1 MCSLAPATIIASA
14 PVVATV
20 AVAAPAVVPAT
31 TYITEPT
38 RVVPPA
44 PNNIINGANGATYV
58 TNSVPGSTA
67 ALNPAVAVVAAP
79 ACAATYTQLL

>member
-1 MCSLAPATIIASA
+1 MCSLAPATIIAAA
-14 PVVATV
+14 PATI
-20 AVAAPAVVPAT
+20 AVAAAPAAIVHHQ
-31 TYITEPT
+31 PT
-38 RVVPPA
+38 LVVPPA
-44 PNNIINGANGATYV
+44 PNNIINGANHSTYV